1 MLNLKSKVNEYYEGV
16 KSTIKGL
23 PESIKNKLNNNK
35 IILVGNSNDSLLNKL
50 LIELNDLNLGVSV
63 EYSDNVLTVNDLT
76 TLLNDNIPG
85 RDNIVILP
93 SILKNIEKDL
103 HLYSVRLINK
113 LINDRNNKDLLNI
126 SGEVLPGYISD
137 NYFSISVINLLKYT
151 YGEIDGKNIVF
162 IYDHDDS
169 INYFN
174 NRSLIKD
181 LLELNC
187 SLTILTLDSKEA
199 LKRDVLKWADLVI
212 CNTGKKNIMHPS
224 MACHADIVDVTGGE
238 VEILINSELNRVI
251 TSEEFELLQ
260 VASTLNNICKSFYQ

>member
-16 KSTIKGL
+16 KATIKGL

-50 LIELNDLNLGVSV
+50 LIELNDLNLGVSA

-76 TLLNDNIPG
+76 TLLNDNILC

-151 YGEIDGKNIVF
+151 YGEVDGKNVVF
-162 IYDHDDS
+162 IYDHNDS

-174 NRSLIKD
+174 NRSLIND
-181 LLELNC
+181 LLELN
-187 SLTILTLDSKEA
+187 
-199 LKRDVLKWADLVI
+199 R
-212 CNTGKKNIMHPS
+212 
-224 MACHADIVDVTGGE
+224 
-238 VEILINSELNRVI
+238 
-251 TSEEFELLQ
+251 
-260 VASTLNNICKSFYQ
+260 